1 MSVFRRQKRS
11 FGLQYLD
18 MPTIAKKAGGSL
30 RKTAAGTPAQLAP
43 QTLTPQEAESRRA
56 AVETARGL
64 LAIEGLTPSAEAQ
77 ADDAAWVRGELT
89 MEEKIERTR
98 ARARLV
104 VAQES

>member
-1 MSVFRRQKRS
+1 
-11 FGLQYLD
+11 
-18 MPTIAKKAGGSL
+18 MPTIAKKAGDSL
-30 RKTAAGTPAQLAP
+30 RKTAAGTSSRPDQ
-43 QTLTPQEAESRRA
+43 QTLAPQEAESRLA

-104 VAQES
+104 AAQQS

>member
-1 MSVFRRQKRS
+1 
-11 FGLQYLD
+11 
-18 MPTIAKKAGGSL
+18 MPTIAKKAGAAL
-30 RKTAAGTPAQLAP
+30 RKTVAGAPSRPDSKPLAP
-43 QTLTPQEAESRRA
+43 QETASRRA

-104 VAQES
+104 TAQES

>member
-1 MSVFRRQKRS
+1 
-11 FGLQYLD
+11 
-18 MPTIAKKAGGSL
+18 MPTAAKTAGASL
-30 RKTAAGTPAQLAP
+30 RKTVVGTPSQIGP
-43 QTLTPQEAESRRA
+43 QSLTPQEAESRLA

-98 ARARLV
+98 ARARVL
-104 VAQES
+104 AARES